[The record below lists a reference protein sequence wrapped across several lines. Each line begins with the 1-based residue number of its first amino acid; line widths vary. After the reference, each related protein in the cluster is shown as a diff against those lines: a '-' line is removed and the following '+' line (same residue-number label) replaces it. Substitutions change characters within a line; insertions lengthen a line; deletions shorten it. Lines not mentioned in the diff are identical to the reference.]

1 MGLIPTTQ
9 SLQSLQSFPE
19 VKALLIP
26 VKDDPGR
33 TGEVPVRHQRSRTCN
48 SFSRIA
54 TLLLSMDYLSIL
66 IICLQ
71 IHKTVAIAPVGV
83 PPRM

>member
-9 SLQSLQSFPE
+9 SLQSLQSVPE
-19 VKALLIP
+19 VKTLLIP

-54 TLLLSMDYLSIL
+54 TLLSMDYLSIL

>member
-1 MGLIPTTQ
+1 MGVIPTTQ
-9 SLQSLQSFPE
+9 SLQSLQSVPE

-54 TLLLSMDYLSIL
+54 TLLSKDYLSIL

-71 IHKTVAIAPVGV
+71 IHKTVAIAPVGI
-83 PPRM
+83 

>member
-1 MGLIPTTQ
+1 MGVIPTTQ
-9 SLQSLQSFPE
+9 SLQSLQSVPE

-54 TLLLSMDYLSIL
+54 TLLSMDYLSIL
-66 IICLQ
+66 VICLQ

-83 PPRM
+83 PPRI